1 MKTDYPYLAQSLA
14 SLSGLPVR
22 HYVDER
28 FQGLYHQAKFK
39 PDLAIIEEK
48 HIFQAQSPVS
58 YFMDENLLCYGLLRI
73 PADDVA
79 LLAGPV
85 AQLRIDRNAAGR
97 ILRRIGEPLTRTT
110 ELLNYFSVMPTY
122 PLQNFLQI
130 LCTIHYFV
138 NGTKLDVSE
147 LLLDKE
153 MPLVLPA
160 PEKEVPFSETPVH
173 NTYELEQ
180 EMLSLVEHGRT
191 NQVRSLFQQPTAG
204 RAGTMTADALRQQK
218 NLLICTATLVTRAAI
233 RGGLDTETAFALS
246 DVYIQKAE
254 LLGNFVDLTDQ
265 RPDGHGF
272 YKPCGPSA
280 GRDENSKQLLRPATT
295 SSAISAN
302 CQTAALARA
311 WPKPD
316 LFVHVVP
323 GKDGMTVNQYVT
335 GKNRRSQAGAGGNG
349 ENGRRNIGIS
359 RFFSQSYFQNVFRKV
374 CGMTPKG
381 IGSAVCHE
389 ERASLKRPLQL
400 CCAVLQ
406 QLTRWTHAV
415 QGVDQDSCAARHSA
429 SHGDSAR
436 AVRGGSSG
444 SGSGR
449 RPACRRRTG
458 SVRAGRG

>member
-58 YFMDENLLCYGLLRI
+58 YYMDENLLCYGLLRI
-73 PADDVA
+73 PTDDVA

-85 AQLRIDRNAAGR
+85 AQLRIDRSAAGR

-204 RAGTMTADALRQQK
+204 RAGTMAADALRQQK

-254 LLGNFVDLTDQ
+254 LLGNFVDLTRLNAQMVMDFTNRVALLQ
-265 RPDGHGF
+265 GG
-272 YKPCGPSA
+272 
-280 GRDENSKQLLRPATT
+280 DENPKQLLPARNYIL
-295 SSAISAN
+295 SHISEPVT
-302 CQTAALARA
+302 TAALARA
-311 WPKPD
+311 LGRNRTYLCT
-316 LFVHVVP
+316 LFLEQT
-323 GKDGMTVNQYVT
+323 GMTVNQYVT
-335 GKNRRSQAGAGGNG
+335 AVKIDEARRLLEVTKKTAA
-349 ENGRRNIGIS
+349 EIS
-359 RFFSQSYFQNVFRKV
+359 EYLGFSSQSYFQNVFRKV
-374 CGMTPKG
+374 CGMTPK
-381 IGSAVCHE
+381 AYR
-389 ERASLKRPLQL
+389 ERRVSGGTA
-400 CCAVLQ
+400 
-406 QLTRWTHAV
+406 
-415 QGVDQDSCAARHSA
+415 GV
-429 SHGDSAR
+429 
-436 AVRGGSSG
+436 
-444 SGSGR
+444 
-449 RPACRRRTG
+449 
-458 SVRAGRG
+458 